1 MPGVYRVEVKVLDET
16 GNVLGE
22 AQSGWVANFEADEF
36 RSLEFNQDLL
46 ARLARETG
54 GEVVDLDEL
63 DSLADR
69 LPELEAP
76 VMEIW
81 SRPLWHNPWVFFCA
95 LGLFGA
101 EWLLRR
107 MKGLP

>member
-1 MPGVYRVEVKVLDET
+1 MLDET

-69 LPELEAP
+69 LP
-76 VMEIW
+76 
-81 SRPLWHNPWVFFCA
+81 N
-95 LGLFGA
+95 
-101 EWLLRR
+101 
-107 MKGLP
+107 